1 MNIIHDVIWYLA
13 FNLAV
18 YCLSVSVCLIYLAV
32 CVRKYTDDERG
43 LAWADVPITKKTA
56 HGTRGT

>member
-18 YCLSVSVCLIYLAV
+18 YCLFVSVCLIYLAV
-32 CVRKYTDDERG
+32 CVRKYADDERG
-43 LAWADVPITKKTA
+43 LTWADDQTGKKTA
-56 HGTRGT
+56 HGRRVI